1 MIDSKENSQVRENK
15 TNVKHV
21 EIEYAASDTKQ
32 NSKMQLLQQEFE
44 NFKTLSLAKDLG
56 LFDDVKPKFKE
67 SVYNMLDYSKSIK
80 EQLTE
85 IKQNYQEFFI
95 SEKKVENEKI
105 NRVSTKP
112 NTSEIE
118 KLLKTWNYK

>member
-1 MIDSKENSQVRENK
+1 MVDSKENSQVRENK

-105 NRVSTKP
+105 NNVSTKP
-112 NTSEIE
+112 NTLEVE

>member
-1 MIDSKENSQVRENK
+1 MVDSKENSQVRENK

-56 LFDDVKPKFKE
+56 LFDNVKPKFKE

-105 NRVSTKP
+105 NNVSTSP
-112 NTSEIE
+112 NTLEVE